1 MDWIKNGCARVNPR
15 LQRRGNIAEHNG
27 HANAEEEAK
36 SNGWLA
42 AGSPE
47 RSSQTRCKSA
57 VSPLTFGPVMLQRG
71 MDRFR
76 REGLVYGYQAL
87 GQEKRA
93 IALPEHRI

>member
-1 MDWIKNGCARVNPR
+1 MDCIKNGCARVKPR

-42 AGSPE
+42 AEFPE
-47 RSSQTRCKSA
+47 KSCQTMGKSA
-57 VSPLTFGPVMLQRG
+57 DSPLTFGPVILQRG

-76 REGLVYGYQAL
+76 RE
-87 GQEKRA
+87 R
-93 IALPEHRI
+93 